1 MPKYWNVRNKRNF
14 QSVLIIA
21 ALGIVISARY
31 WVGVVNCLNT
41 TVYAFSYKYGFIS
54 RAFMGTV
61 LRVLNIILNIF
72 VPYDLLTYPGIRY
85 FSMLL
90 NTLFIVMLLMFF
102 YMCLNACEEY
112 MERHLLVLMFVF
124 SIFAFPEYLT
134 EENFGRS
141 DICMAMVTI
150 LGCYLLIKEKWE
162 YLIIPLSGM
171 AVCIHQ
177 GYVLMFFNVL
187 LVILWCK
194 IFDHEGK
201 NRKKYITIFAASLLV
216 ASVLFLYLNFFSHQN
231 GAEIYD
237 EIYEVASSLAHDGVV
252 HTNLMMHEILG
263 ESPFVNEW
271 AEHVHNFQEFPVLII
286 LMLPYLVIA
295 FRFFRNTI
303 REAKGAYKLK
313 YLAVAVG
320 SATILPDLIVKID
333 YGRWMFSIV
342 FYYFMTI
349 LVLLALK
356 DNIIGHNFNREV
368 ERMKQKPALTIA
380 LMIYPVLFTPFKDVF
395 ICDLTNRITNY
406 LVGFVGGLIG

>member
-1 MPKYWNVRNKRNF
+1 MPKKWDARKKRNL
-14 QSVLIIA
+14 QNVLIIA
-21 ALGIVISARY
+21 VLGLMISARY
-31 WVGVVNCLNT
+31 WVGIVNCLNT

-61 LRVLNIILNIF
+61 LRVLNIILNLF
-72 VPYDLLTYPGIRY
+72 VPYDLLTYAGIRY

-90 NTLFIVMLLMFF
+90 NTMFLVMLLVFF
-102 YMCLNACEEY
+102 YMCLNACEEH
-112 MERHLLVLMFVF
+112 MERRLLALMFIF

-150 LGCYLLIKEKWE
+150 LCCYLLIKEKWE
-162 YLIIPLSGM
+162 YLIIPFSGM

-187 LVILWCK
+187 LAVLWCK

-201 NRKKYITIFAASLLV
+201 KRKKYITIFAGSFLL

-231 GAEIYD
+231 GAAIYD
-237 EIYEVASSLAHDGVV
+237 EIYEIASSLAHDGVV

-271 AEHVHNFQEFPVLII
+271 PEHVHNFQEFPVLVI
-286 LMLPYLVIA
+286 LMLPYLTIA
-295 FRFFRNTI
+295 FRFFKNTI

-356 DNIIGHNFNREV
+356 DEIIVRNFNREA
-368 ERMKQKPALTIA
+368 ERMRQKPALTIA
-380 LMIYPVLFTPFKDVF
+380 LLIYPVLFTPFKDVF
-395 ICDLTNRITNY
+395 ICDLTNNITNY

>member
-1 MPKYWNVRNKRNF
+1 MPKYWNVRKKRNI

-194 IFDHEGK
+194 IFDNEGK

-237 EIYEVASSLAHDGVV
+237 EIYEIASSLAHDGVV

-295 FRFFRNTI
+295 FRFFINTI

-356 DNIIGHNFNREV
+356 DNIIVHNFNREV

>member
-1 MPKYWNVRNKRNF
+1 MLKSLDTRKKKNLQR
-14 QSVLIIA
+14 VLLIFVFGII
-21 ALGIVISARY
+21 LSARY
-31 WVGVVNCLNT
+31 WIGIVNCLNT

-61 LRVLNIILNIF
+61 LRVLNLILNLFIS
-72 VPYDLLTYPGIRY
+72 YDLLTYQGIVY

-90 NTLFIVMLLMFF
+90 NTIFIVMLMGLF
-102 YMCLNACEEY
+102 YLCLNTADEKLEK
-112 MERHLLVLMFVF
+112 RLLALMFVF

-134 EENFGRS
+134 EQNFGRS

-162 YLIIPLSGM
+162 YLIIPLSGI

-187 LVILWCK
+187 LVVLWCR
-194 IFDHEGK
+194 IFDNEGRK
-201 NRKKYITIFAASLLV
+201 RKKYIVIFAASFVL

-231 GAEIYD
+231 GREIYD
-237 EIYEVASSLAHDGVV
+237 EIYQIASSLAHDGVV
-252 HTNLMMHEILG
+252 HTNLMIHEILG

-271 AEHVHNFQEFPVLII
+271 PEHVHNFQEFPVFVI
-286 LMLPYLVIA
+286 LMLPYLTIA
-295 FRFFRNTI
+295 FRFFKHTI
-303 REAKGAYKLK
+303 REAKGIYKLK

-342 FYYFMTI
+342 FYYFVTI
-349 LVLLALK
+349 FVLLAGK
-356 DNIIGHNFNREV
+356 DEIIVRNFNREA
-368 ERMKQKPALTIA
+368 ERMRQKPALFMA
-380 LMIYPVLFTPFKDVF
+380 LLIYPVLFTPFKDVY
-395 ICDLTNRITNY
+395 ICDLTNDITNY
-406 LVGFVGGLIG
+406 LIGFVENMMH